1 MDKHIF
7 ISRMTQETSVGS
19 AVDDLQ
25 KLSQILNT
33 GLDRDTLV
41 AAIECIELGANPKA
55 LGSEYSKI
63 NFIKSESVSKTVR
76 SAMTRIPSHF
86 KPS

>member
-1 MDKHIF
+1 
-7 ISRMTQETSVGS
+7 MTQETSVGS

-55 LGSEYSKI
+55 LAELVKQ
-63 NFIKSESVSKTVR
+63 VR
-76 SAMTRIPSHF
+76 SNRI
-86 KPS
+86 

>member
-1 MDKHIF
+1 MDKIIF

-63 NFIKSESVSKTVR
+63 DFIKSENVS
-76 SAMTRIPSHF
+76 
-86 KPS
+86 

>member
-1 MDKHIF
+1 
-7 ISRMTQETSVGS
+7 MTQEMSVGS

-55 LGSEYSKI
+55 LGSEY
-63 NFIKSESVSKTVR
+63 FGT
-76 SAMTRIPSHF
+76 
-86 KPS
+86 

>member
-1 MDKHIF
+1 MFISTLSIDHVILPMDKNIF

-55 LGSEYSKI
+55 LGLGYSRI
-63 NFIKSESVSKTVR
+63 HFIMSQKMWLR
-76 SAMTRIPSHF
+76 
-86 KPS
+86 

>member
-1 MDKHIF
+1 
-7 ISRMTQETSVGS
+7 MTQEMSVGS

-55 LGSEYSKI
+55 LGSES
-63 NFIKSESVSKTVR
+63 
-76 SAMTRIPSHF
+76 MHF
-86 KPS
+86 